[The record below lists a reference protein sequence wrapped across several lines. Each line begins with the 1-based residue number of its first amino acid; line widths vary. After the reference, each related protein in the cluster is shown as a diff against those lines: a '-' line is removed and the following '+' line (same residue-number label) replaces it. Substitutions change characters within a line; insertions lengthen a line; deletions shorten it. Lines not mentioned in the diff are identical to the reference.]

1 MGKRYI
7 MVVDERGF
15 LCTETNDKILMIG
28 VVFEYDYCIELK
40 NKECELRKILQGYK
54 KEILNG
60 DNIDIYLDDIMLK
73 ENVYKNIDKSQRTN
87 LINEL
92 PQLFK
97 SLRFTIISSSNKQDI
112 DEVNDSYSIVTKKLL
127 KKFYSYILKKNGE
140 SGGIII
146 EARGGNANY
155 KIRQNFF
162 DIYNEGNMCLS
173 TSNDIK
179 DKINT
184 FVVCEKN
191 NKTYGAGIEVLN
203 VLTNIFF
210 RVSNGL
216 REVDRKLISNIEY
229 GNKDK
234 IFDVVNHKIYK
245 DTQIYIPKKE
255 LQGVRYNNIAI
266 FSNELKS
273 LREQLQSKELRIK
286 EKEMEINELSDSIKF
301 LNQQLEE
308 ALLSRKNDGIIFQI
322 LSDIDFKMKGVE
334 NKAMAAKH

>member
-54 KEILNG
+54 KEVLNSN
-60 DNIDIYLDDIMLK
+60 NINIYLDDIILK
-73 ENVYKNIDKSQRTN
+73 ENVYKNIDKSERTS

-112 DEVNDSYSIVTKKLL
+112 IEVNDPYYIVTKKLL

-140 SGGIII
+140 SGGIIM
-146 EARGGNANY
+146 EARGGNASY

-216 REVDRKLISNIEY
+216 REVDKNLISYTEY
-229 GNKDK
+229 GKKNK
-234 IFDVVNHKIYK
+234 IFDIINPKICK
-245 DTQIYIPKKE
+245 DTQRDIPIRPLPKT
-255 LQGVRYNNIAI
+255 RYNN
-266 FSNELKS
+266 SNEVNI
-273 LREQLQSKELRIK
+273 LREQLQFRDNSINEK
-286 EKEMEINELSDSIKF
+286 EKEEMS
-301 LNQQLEE
+301 
-308 ALLSRKNDGIIFQI
+308 
-322 LSDIDFKMKGVE
+322 
-334 NKAMAAKH
+334 